1 MRITV
6 SGAYVSPF
14 LWPVYLDILTEDLN
28 EDENADVLSIIQ
40 STFAE
45 LTGHETSSAPLVRWL
60 LLKRG
65 FDSAENA
72 EEVGDIDLYILG
84 TTRHQLKQPVAQE
97 MSDFQSISVFNI
109 IDPKLR
115 PGLADHTKSLRNDG
129 SYQSLYPDL
138 FRPDRIIYLDG
149 ILQSRL
155 MGEAAYHEALVH
167 PAMLMHPNPK
177 RVVIIGGG
185 EGATLR
191 EVLKHRTVEHVA
203 MIDIDKRMVEICIK
217 YLPEWSSC
225 GNLVGSA
232 PSCFDDPRAEI
243 FNEDAVAWFLQRFRD
258 EDTIDESQRYD
269 VVVMDAL

>member
-1 MRITV
+1 M
-6 SGAYVSPF
+6 YV
-14 LWPVYLDILTEDLN
+14 LRPVYLDILTEELN
-28 EDENADVLSIIQ
+28 EDENAEVLTLIE
-40 STFAE
+40 STFAG
-45 LTGHETSSAPLVRWL
+45 LNGHENISAPWMRWL

-65 FDSAENA
+65 YDVGENS
-72 EEVGDIDLYILG
+72 EDVVDIDLYVLG

-109 IDPKLR
+109 IDPKIR
-115 PGLADHTKSLRNDG
+115 PGFSDYAKSLQNDG
-129 SYQSLYPDL
+129 LYHSLHTDL

-177 RVVIIGGG
+177 RVAIIGGG

-217 YLPEWSSC
+217 YLPEWNSC

-232 PSCFDDPRAEI
+232 PSCFDDQRAEI
-243 FNEDAVAWFLQRFRD
+243 FYEDAVAWFLQRFRD
-258 EDTIDESQRYD
+258 EDNIEESQRYD
-269 VVVMDAL
+269 VIIMDAL